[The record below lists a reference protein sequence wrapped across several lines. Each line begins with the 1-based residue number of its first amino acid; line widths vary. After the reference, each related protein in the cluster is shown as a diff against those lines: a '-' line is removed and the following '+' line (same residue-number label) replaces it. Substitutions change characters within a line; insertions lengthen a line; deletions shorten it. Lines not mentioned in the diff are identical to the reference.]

1 MAKIYLTQVSGD
13 EEGARVSLESPLEI
27 GRTTGQL
34 QYSDDPFMSG
44 KHARVHRV
52 RGQLTLED
60 LGSTNGTF
68 IRVRGEMELRPGDTV
83 RIGSQL
89 FRFMV

>member
-1 MAKIYLTQVSGD
+1 MARIYLTPLTD
-13 EEGARVSLESPLEI
+13 EGEGEPIPVDDTLEI
-27 GRTTGQL
+27 GRSSGDL
-34 QYSDDPFMSG
+34 LFPDDPFVSG
-44 KHARVHRV
+44 LHARIRKV

-68 IRVRGEMELRPGDTV
+68 IRVRKEMELRPGDTV
-83 RIGSQL
+83 RVGSQI